1 ADAARQ
7 AYGLDNAQPISPRT
21 TAAIL
26 QDAERLDALGR
37 PPLSW

>member
-1 ADAARQ
+1 
-7 AYGLDNAQPISPRT
+7 RT